1 MATDELSLLDTPP
14 PPVRA
19 LAPATPVHDEPMVL
33 NVGPHHPSTHGVL
46 RVVVQLDGE
55 RVLSLTPD
63 VGYLHTGIEK
73 TFENKTYVKGVTL
86 APRMGYLSPL
96 NNQLAY
102 VLAVEKLLNV
112 EVPPRATVVR
122 VILTELD
129 RIASHLVF
137 LGIHAL
143 DLGASSVMLYAFQ
156 EREIILDLMEM
167 TGGQRMFPPYI
178 RPGGLAM
185 DLPEGFGAAV
195 RNILNRMPVAA
206 DTYERLLTDNVF
218 WKGRTEGVA
227 VLTKQQALDWGV
239 TGALLRATGVA
250 YDLRRAVPYLGY
262 ERYDFEVPVFT
273 SGDAYARYLIRIAE
287 IRESVKIIRQ
297 ALEQLPGGAFT
308 TADRKVSP
316 PPKAELAHS
325 MEAVIHHF
333 KLWTEGFRPPAGEVY
348 VAVEAPRGEMGF
360 YIVSDG
366 SGKPWRV
373 HMRSPSFT
381 NLQALETMVKG
392 GLLADLVTAV
402 ASLDPV
408 LGEVDR

>member
-1 MATDELSLLDTPP
+1 MEDLKLLEAPP
-14 PPVRA
+14 APPRD
-19 LAPATPVHDEPMVL
+19 LAPATPVIEEPMVL

-55 RVLSLTPD
+55 RVLGLTPD

-73 TFENKTYVKGVTL
+73 TFEAKTYVKGVTL
-86 APRMGYLSPL
+86 APRMGYLSPI

-102 VLAVEKLLNV
+102 VLAVEKLLEV
-112 EVPPRATVVR
+112 EVPARATVAR
-122 VILTELD
+122 VILAELD

-143 DLGASSVMLYAFQ
+143 DLGASSVMLYAFK
-156 EREIILDLMEM
+156 ERESILDLMEM
-167 TGGQRMFPPYI
+167 TGGQRMFPPYL

-185 DLPEGFGAAV
+185 DLPEGFEAAV
-195 RNILNRMPVAA
+195 RDIIDRMPAA
-206 DTYERLLTDNVF
+206 VDTYERLLTDNIF
-218 WKGRTEGVA
+218 WRERTEGVA
-227 VLTKQQALDWGV
+227 ALTRQQALDWGV
-239 TGALLRATGVA
+239 TGAMLRATGVA
-250 YDLRRAVPYLGY
+250 YDLRRALPYIGY
-262 ERYDFEVPVFT
+262 QDYDFEVPVKT
-273 SGDAYARYLIRIAE
+273 AGDAYARYLIRIAE
-287 IRESVKIIRQ
+287 LRESVKIIRQ
-297 ALEQLPGGAFT
+297 ALERLPGGAFI
-308 TADRKVSP
+308 TADRKVAP
-316 PPKAELAHS
+316 PPKEELAHS

-333 KLWTEGFRPPAGEVY
+333 KLWTEGFRPPAGETY
-348 VAVEAPRGEMGF
+348 VGIEAPRGELGF
-360 YIVSDG
+360 YVVSDG

-392 GLLADLVTAV
+392 GLVADLVTAV

>member
-112 EVPPRATVVR
+112 EVPPRATVAR

-297 ALEQLPGGAFT
+297 ALEQLPRGAFT

>member
-1 MATDELSLLDTPP
+1 MATDDLSLLETPP
-14 PPVRA
+14 APFRA

>member
-143 DLGASSVMLYAFQ
+143 DLGASSVCLLYTS
-156 EREIILDLMEM
+156 D
-167 TGGQRMFPPYI
+167 
-178 RPGGLAM
+178 
-185 DLPEGFGAAV
+185 
-195 RNILNRMPVAA
+195 AA
-206 DTYERLLTDNVF
+206 DE
-218 WKGRTEGVA
+218 
-227 VLTKQQALDWGV
+227 
-239 TGALLRATGVA
+239 
-250 YDLRRAVPYLGY
+250 
-262 ERYDFEVPVFT
+262 
-273 SGDAYARYLIRIAE
+273 
-287 IRESVKIIRQ
+287 
-297 ALEQLPGGAFT
+297 
-308 TADRKVSP
+308 
-316 PPKAELAHS
+316 
-325 MEAVIHHF
+325 
-333 KLWTEGFRPPAGEVY
+333 
-348 VAVEAPRGEMGF
+348 
-360 YIVSDG
+360 
-366 SGKPWRV
+366 
-373 HMRSPSFT
+373 
-381 NLQALETMVKG
+381 
-392 GLLADLVTAV
+392 
-402 ASLDPV
+402 
-408 LGEVDR
+408 

>member
-1 MATDELSLLDTPP
+1 MEDLKLLEAPP
-14 PPVRA
+14 APPRD
-19 LAPATPVHDEPMVL
+19 LAPATPVIEEPMVL

-55 RVLSLTPD
+55 RVLGLTPD

-73 TFENKTYVKGVTL
+73 TFEAKTYVKGVTL
-86 APRMGYLSPL
+86 APRMGYLSPI

-102 VLAVEKLLNV
+102 VLAVEKLLEV
-112 EVPPRATVVR
+112 EVPARATVAR
-122 VILTELD
+122 VILAELD

-143 DLGASSVMLYAFQ
+143 DLGASSVMLYAFK
-156 EREIILDLMEM
+156 ERESILDLMEM
-167 TGGQRMFPPYI
+167 TGGQRMFPPYL

-185 DLPEGFGAAV
+185 DLPEGFEAAV
-195 RNILNRMPVAA
+195 RDIIDRMPAA
-206 DTYERLLTDNVF
+206 VDTYERLLTDNVF
-218 WKGRTEGVA
+218 WRERTEGVA
-227 VLTKQQALDWGV
+227 ALTRQQALDWGV

-250 YDLRRAVPYLGY
+250 YDLRRALPYIGY
-262 ERYDFEVPVFT
+262 QDYDFEVPVKT
-273 SGDAYARYLIRIAE
+273 AGDAYARYLIRIAE
-287 IRESVKIIRQ
+287 LRESVKIIRQ
-297 ALEQLPGGAFT
+297 ALERLPGGAFI
-308 TADRKVSP
+308 TADRKVAP
-316 PPKAELAHS
+316 PPKEELAHS

-333 KLWTEGFRPPAGEVY
+333 KLWTEGFRPPAGEAY
-348 VAVEAPRGEMGF
+348 VGIEAPRGELGF
-360 YIVSDG
+360 YVVSDG

-392 GLLADLVTAV
+392 GLVADLVTAV

>member
-1 MATDELSLLDTPP
+1 MEDLKLLEAPP
-14 PPVRA
+14 APPRD
-19 LAPATPVHDEPMVL
+19 LAPATPVTDEPMVL

-55 RVLSLTPD
+55 RVLGLTPD

-73 TFENKTYVKGVTL
+73 TFENKTYVKGITL
-86 APRMGYLSPL
+86 APRMGYLSPI

-102 VLAVEKLLNV
+102 VLAVEKLLDV
-112 EVPPRATVVR
+112 EVPPRATVAR
-122 VILTELD
+122 VILAELD

-143 DLGASSVMLYAFQ
+143 DLGASSVMLYAFK

-167 TGGQRMFPPYI
+167 TGGQRMFPPYL

-185 DLPEGFGAAV
+185 DLPEGFSAAV
-195 RNILNRMPVAA
+195 RDIADRMPEAV

-218 WKGRTEGVA
+218 WRERTEGVA
-227 VLTKQQALDWGV
+227 ALTQQQALDWGV

-250 YDLRRAVPYLGY
+250 YDLRRALPYIGY
-262 ERYDFEVPVFT
+262 QDYDFEVPIRT
-273 SGDAYARYLIRIAE
+273 AGDAYARYLIRVAE
-287 IRESVKIIRQ
+287 IRESVKILHQ
-297 ALEQLPGGAFT
+297 ALARLPEGPFIT
-308 TADRKVSP
+308 TDRKVAP
-316 PPKAELAHS
+316 PPKEELAHS

-333 KLWTEGFRPPAGEVY
+333 KLWTEGFRPPAGEAY
-348 VAVEAPRGEMGF
+348 VGIEAPRGELGF
-360 YIVSDG
+360 YVVSDG

-392 GLLADLVTAV
+392 GLVADLVTAV